1 MDDRPA
7 AVGAIIVAAG
17 SSRRMGGP
25 DKLWIDLG
33 GRPLLARTIAAIAA
47 LPPLAELVVVGSP
60 ETLRRAA
67 ELIGDPPWSR
77 VDRWVAGGATR
88 QDSVFCGLEAL
99 GPHPIILVHDGA
111 RPLVRRE
118 TLERGVVAAQAH
130 GAALAAIPV
139 TDTIK
144 VVDQDGRVRSTLD
157 RTALL
162 AAQTPQ
168 VFAGPLLRQAYER
181 IGVARAGC
189 TDDAAVVELAGLPV
203 YTFPGERDNLKVSTQ
218 ADLALVRALW
228 AARMEDEDE

>member
-33 GRPLLARTIAAIAA
+33 GQPLLARTIAAIAA

-139 TDTIK
+139 TDTTK

-228 AARMEDEDE
+228 AAHMEEEGE

>member
-1 MDDRPA
+1 VDDRPA

-139 TDTIK
+139 TDTTK

>member
-1 MDDRPA
+1 VDDRPA

-118 TLERGVVAAQAH
+118 TLERGVAAAQAH

-157 RTALL
+157 RAALL

>member
-139 TDTIK
+139 TDTTK

>member
-157 RTALL
+157 RAALL

>member
-118 TLERGVVAAQAH
+118 TLERGVAAAQAH